1 MCLCAKNQF
10 MHNPKDDLPI
20 LTFKTP
26 DALEKWLVKNNAVSN
41 GVWMKIYKKG
51 SGTPTVS
58 YAQAVDVAL
67 CYGWIDGLKNPLD
80 ENAYMQRFTPRR
92 SKSIWSKKNIEK
104 VLRLISEG
112 KMKPAGLK
120 EIEKA
125 KADGR
130 WEQAYD
136 TPSNMKMPDDFLK
149 VLFKIPKARKFFQTL
164 NKANTYAIAWRLQ
177 TAKKPETRE
186 RRMKMILEMLSNE
199 EKFH

>member
-1 MCLCAKNQF
+1 MN
-10 MHNPKDDLPI
+10 NPKDNLPI
-20 LTFKTP
+20 LAFKTQ
-26 DALEKWLVKNNAVSN
+26 AAFEKWLAKNYSASN
-41 GVWMKIYKKG
+41 GMWLKIYKKG

-58 YAQAVDVAL
+58 YAQAVDAAL
-67 CYGWIDGLKNPLD
+67 CYGWIDGLLNPVD
-80 ENAYMQRFTPRR
+80 EKAYMIRFTPRR

-104 VLRLISEG
+104 VSRLMNEG

-136 TPSNMKMPDDFLK
+136 PPSSIKMPDDFLK
-149 VLFKIPKARKFFQTL
+149 ALSKLPKAGKFFQTL

-186 RRMKMILEMLSNE
+186 RRMKIILEMLGKG

>member
-1 MCLCAKNQF
+1 MNNHKGN
-10 MHNPKDDLPI
+10 LPV
-20 LTFKTP
+20 LAFKTP
-26 DALEKWLVKNNAVSN
+26 DAMEKWLAKNYSASD
-41 GVWMKIYKKG
+41 GVWLKIYKKG

-67 CYGWIDGLKNPLD
+67 CYGWIDGLLNSVD
-80 ENAYMQRFTPRR
+80 EKAYMIRFTPRR

-104 VLRLISEG
+104 VSRLINDG
-112 KMKPAGLK
+112 KMRPAGLK

-136 TPSNMKMPDDFLK
+136 SPSNIEMPDDFLK
-149 VLFKIPKARKFFQTL
+149 LLSKIPKARIFFQTL
-164 NKANTYAIAWRLQ
+164 NKTNTYAIAWRLQ

-186 RRMKMILEMLSNE
+186 KRMKTILEMLSRE
-199 EKFH
+199 EKCH

>member
-1 MCLCAKNQF
+1 MN
-10 MHNPKDDLPI
+10 NPKDNLPI
-20 LTFKTP
+20 LGFKTQ
-26 DALEKWLVKNNAVSN
+26 AAFEKWLAKNHSAST
-41 GVWMKIYKKG
+41 GMWLKIYKKG

-58 YAQAVDVAL
+58 YAQAVDAAL
-67 CYGWIDGLKNPLD
+67 CYGWIDGLLNPVD
-80 ENAYMQRFTPRR
+80 EKAYIIRFTPRR

-104 VLRLISEG
+104 ISRLMNEG

-136 TPSNMKMPDDFLK
+136 PPSNIKIPDDFLK
-149 VLFKIPKARKFFQTL
+149 ALSKLPEARKFFQTL

-186 RRMKMILEMLSNE
+186 KRMKIILEMLDKG

>member
-1 MCLCAKNQF
+1 MN
-10 MHNPKDDLPI
+10 NPQDNLPI
-20 LTFKTP
+20 LAFKTQ
-26 DALEKWLVKNNAVSN
+26 AAFEKWLAKNYSASN
-41 GVWMKIYKKG
+41 GMWLKIYKKG

-58 YAQAVDVAL
+58 YAQAVDAAL
-67 CYGWIDGLKNPLD
+67 CYGWIDGLLNPVD
-80 ENAYMQRFTPRR
+80 EKAYMIRFTPRR

-104 VLRLISEG
+104 VSRLMNEG

-136 TPSNMKMPDDFLK
+136 PPSSIKMPDDFLK
-149 VLFKIPKARKFFQTL
+149 ALSKLPKAGKFFQTL

-186 RRMKMILEMLSNE
+186 RRMKIILEMLGKG

>member
-1 MCLCAKNQF
+1 MN
-10 MHNPKDDLPI
+10 NPKDNLPI
-20 LTFKTP
+20 LAFKTP
-26 DALEKWLVKNNAVSN
+26 DALEKWLAKNHSASN
-41 GVWMKIYKKG
+41 GVWLKIYKKG

-67 CYGWIDGLKNPLD
+67 CYGWIDGLLNPVD
-80 ENAYMQRFTPRR
+80 EKAYMIRFTPRR
-92 SKSIWSKKNIEK
+92 SKSIWSKRNIEK
-104 VLRLISEG
+104 VSHLINDG

-136 TPSNMKMPDDFLK
+136 SPSNMEMPDDFLK
-149 VLFKIPKARKFFQTL
+149 ALSKIPKAKNFFQTL
-164 NKANTYAIAWRLQ
+164 NKTNTYAIAWRLQ

-186 RRMKMILEMLSNE
+186 KRMKIILEMLSKE

>member
-1 MCLCAKNQF
+1 MN
-10 MHNPKDDLPI
+10 NPKDNLPI
-20 LTFKTP
+20 LAFKTQ
-26 DALEKWLVKNNAVSN
+26 AAFEKWLAKNYSASN
-41 GVWMKIYKKG
+41 GMWLKIYKKG

-58 YAQAVDVAL
+58 YAQAVDAAL
-67 CYGWIDGLKNPLD
+67 CYGWIDGLLNPVD
-80 ENAYMQRFTPRR
+80 EKAYMIRFTPRR

-104 VLRLISEG
+104 VSRLMNEG

-136 TPSNMKMPDDFLK
+136 PPSSIKMPDDFLK
-149 VLFKIPKARKFFQTL
+149 ALSKLPKAGKFFQTL

-186 RRMKMILEMLSNE
+186 KRMKIILEMLGKE